1 VSADRS
7 TAAPGEPGSPPRR
20 GALGRGHGRGK
31 SAVAVIGT
39 GYVGLTTGAYLA
51 HLGHRVVCADVVAE
65 KVERL
70 SRGEIPIFETGLE
83 ELVREG
89 IAGRRLSFVVG
100 AASAVAD
107 AEFVFLCV
115 PTPQGEDGSAD
126 LSYIEAAATE
136 IAPHLQPET
145 VVVNKSTVP
154 VGSSRVVERAIGR
167 DDVFV
172 VSNPEFLRE
181 GSAVHDCLH
190 PDRIV
195 IGSDDQAAAI
205 RVASL
210 FESLEAPLIVTDP
223 ASAEAIKYAS
233 NAFLATKVSFVNAVA
248 NLCEAVGADV
258 REVVLGMGYDR
269 RIGFEFLK
277 PGPGWGGSCF
287 GKDTRALIRLAED
300 GGYDF
305 SLLRG
310 VVAVNEQQYER
321 VVSKVERLAGGSLTG
336 VPVGAWGLA
345 FKARTDDTRDSP
357 ALAVIRR
364 LEERGALVRAYDPAA
379 TGDLADITRVED
391 PYAACEGATVLVVLT
406 EWDEFRWL
414 DLDKVRDAMATPRIV
429 DARNLLDP
437 AAVRRK
443 GFTYEG
449 VGRQ

>member
-1 VSADRS
+1 
-7 TAAPGEPGSPPRR
+7 
-20 GALGRGHGRGK
+20 
-31 SAVAVIGT
+31 
-39 GYVGLTTGAYLA
+39 
-51 HLGHRVVCADVVAE
+51 
-65 KVERL
+65 
-70 SRGEIPIFETGLE
+70 
-83 ELVREG
+83 
-89 IAGRRLSFVVG
+89 
-100 AASAVAD
+100 
-107 AEFVFLCV
+107 
-115 PTPQGEDGSAD
+115 
-126 LSYIEAAATE
+126 
-136 IAPHLQPET
+136 
-145 VVVNKSTVP
+145 
-154 VGSSRVVERAIGR
+154 
-167 DDVFV
+167 
-172 VSNPEFLRE
+172 
-181 GSAVHDCLH
+181 
-190 PDRIV
+190 V

-210 FESLEAPLIVTDP
+210 FERLEAPLIVTDP

-310 VVAVNEQQYER
+310 VVAVNEEQYGR
-321 VVSKVERLAGGSLTG
+321 VVAKVERLAGGTLDG
-336 VPVGAWGLA
+336 ARVGAWGLA

-357 ALAVIRR
+357 AVAVIRR
-364 LEERGALVRAYDPAA
+364 LQERGAVVEAYDPEA
-379 TGDLADITRVED
+379 TGDLADIVRVGD
-391 PYAACEGATVLVVLT
+391 PYAACAGAAVLVVLT

-414 DLDKVRDAMATPRIV
+414 DLDKVRDAMAAPCIV

-449 VGRQ
+449 LGRL

>member
-1 VSADRS
+1 MSS
-7 TAAPGEPGSPPRR
+7 I
-20 GALGRGHGRGK
+20 
-31 SAVAVIGT
+31 AVVGT

-51 HLGHRVVCADVVAE
+51 HLGHHVVCADVVAD

-70 SRGEIPIFETGLE
+70 SRGEIPIFETGLA

-89 IAGRRLSFVVG
+89 LDGRRLSFVVG
-100 AASAVAD
+100 AATAVPD

-126 LSYIEAAATE
+126 LGYIEAAAQE
-136 IAPHLQPET
+136 IAPHLRTES
-145 VVVNKSTVP
+145 VVINKSTVP
-154 VGSSRVVERAIGR
+154 VGSSRVVEQALGR

-210 FESLEAPLIVTDP
+210 FERLEAPLIVTDP

-287 GKDTRALIRLAED
+287 GKDTRALIRLAEE

-310 VVAVNEQQYER
+310 VVAVNEQQFGR
-321 VVSKVERLAGGSLTG
+321 VVAKVERLAGGSLTG
-336 VPVGAWGLA
+336 VRIAAWGLA

-357 ALAVIRR
+357 AVAVIR
-364 LEERGALVRAYDPAA
+364 LLQERGAVVEAYDPEA
-379 TGDLADITRVED
+379 TGDLAGIARVGD
-391 PYAACEGATVLVVLT
+391 PYAACQGAEVLVVLT
-406 EWDEFRWL
+406 EWDEFRWF
-414 DLDKVRDAMATPRIV
+414 DLDKVRDAMAAPRIV

-449 VGRQ
+449 LGRL